1 MRHLLWKAAGFTLL
15 MVTLT
20 VSVYLAAYFV
30 AVNDRTFIIVA
41 TASPGSLDDADVIL
55 PTYRFGGKIRSH
67 FLAWPIN
74 SIGRFERSFGN
85 PKPFNV

>member
-41 TASPGSLDDADVIL
+41 TASPGSSDDADVIL
-55 PTYRFGGKIRSH
+55 PTYRFGGEDSKS
-67 FLAWPIN
+67 FFSLAHQFDRAVRTEFWEP
-74 SIGRFERSFGN
+74 
-85 PKPFNV
+85 